1 MNQYINE
8 RYTLYIVHH
17 KKLQDL
23 ILSDCNV
30 YMASVA
36 PRSMAYARDLSLCGI
51 VDSNPADVMEIRLLY
66 MSRVVS

>member
-1 MNQYINE
+1 
-8 RYTLYIVHH
+8 
-17 KKLQDL
+17 
-23 ILSDCNV
+23 
-30 YMASVA
+30 MASVA